1 MKLSKKSRY
10 GLRALVDLSVNSK
23 SDQVSLNSIAERNS
37 ISPQYLEHVFA
48 GLRRAGIVK
57 SIKGPQ
63 GGYLLNRA
71 PENITVAD
79 ILEAL
84 EGDYR
89 MEEEEVSENCKCKG
103 IAASVQK
110 LLIDEANNRLDEL
123 LTGLTL
129 ADLEKDYVEG
139 RKYNEEMYYI

>member
-10 GLRALVDLSVNSK
+10 GLRALIDLSVNSK

-48 GLRRAGIVK
+48 G
-57 SIKGPQ
+57 
-63 GGYLLNRA
+63 
-71 PENITVAD
+71 PEDITVAD

-89 MEEEEVSENCKCKG
+89 MEEEEVADNCKCKG
-103 IAASVQK
+103 IADSVQK
-110 LLIDEANNRLDEL
+110 LLIDEANSRMDEL

-139 RKYNEEMYYI
+139 KKYNQEMYYI